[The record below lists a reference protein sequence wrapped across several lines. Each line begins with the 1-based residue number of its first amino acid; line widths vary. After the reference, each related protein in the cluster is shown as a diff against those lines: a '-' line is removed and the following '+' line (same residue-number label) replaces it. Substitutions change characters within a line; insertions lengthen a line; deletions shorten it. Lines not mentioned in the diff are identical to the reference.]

1 MHIALSRRRVARAA
15 SMRREVSHGRAAHG
29 RAAHGRAAHSRP
41 LSPDPLHAHMHG
53 YRREPAMGGPMGG
66 PAGVA

>member
-29 RAAHGRAAHSRP
+29 RAAHGRP

>member
-29 RAAHGRAAHSRP
+29 RVAHSRP

>member
-15 SMRREVSHGRAAHG
+15 SMRREVSHG

>member
-15 SMRREVSHGRAAHG
+15 SMRREVSHGRDA
-29 RAAHGRAAHSRP
+29 RRAAHSRP

>member
-29 RAAHGRAAHSRP
+29 RAAHGRP

-53 YRREPAMGGPMGG
+53 FTGVSRLWAALWAALRASHRR
-66 PAGVA
+66 